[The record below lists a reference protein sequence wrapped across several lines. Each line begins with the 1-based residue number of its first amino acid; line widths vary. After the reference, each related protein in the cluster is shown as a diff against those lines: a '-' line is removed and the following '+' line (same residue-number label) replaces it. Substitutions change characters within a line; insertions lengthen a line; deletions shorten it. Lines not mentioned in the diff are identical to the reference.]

1 MNPARSATPV
11 ARILPGTDALRS
23 DISMSVRINV
33 FPSVARPALAPAPVP
48 RQWVRSGEPTATATH
63 LWKSDDGTAST
74 VLWECT
80 AGIFDW
86 HYGEEETV
94 HVIEG
99 EVFVEVDGAPRYR
112 LGPGDTALFRA
123 GARAVWTV
131 PERVRK
137 VAILRLEMPAVV
149 SLPLRAWHKL
159 ARVVRS
165 RFGTGAS
172 QSGLAGG

>member
-1 MNPARSATPV
+1 M
-11 ARILPGTDALRS
+11 S
-23 DISMSVRINV
+23 DRINV
-33 FPSVARPALAPAPVP
+33 FPSVARPALSPAPVP
-48 RQWVRSGEPTATATH
+48 QAWVRVGQPTATATH

-80 AGIFDW
+80 AGTFDW
-86 HYGEEETV
+86 HYREEETV

-99 EVFVEVDGAPRYR
+99 EVFVEVDGAPRFR

-131 PERVRK
+131 PDRVRK

-159 ARVVRS
+159 WRVLRARS
-165 RFGTGAS
+165 GAS
-172 QSGLAGG
+172 SPQTGLAGS